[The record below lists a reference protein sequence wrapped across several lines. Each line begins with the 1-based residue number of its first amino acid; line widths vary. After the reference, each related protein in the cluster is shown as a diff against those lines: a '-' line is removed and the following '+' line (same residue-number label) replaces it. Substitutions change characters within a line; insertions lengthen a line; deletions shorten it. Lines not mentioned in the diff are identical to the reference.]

1 MTHKTHPKSFR
12 LGITEKWSSQWL
24 DLKNLP
30 NILEED
36 YKIRELIMGRKKAFR
51 IENVEIERKGKDI
64 KITIY
69 TSRTGLLIGRQG
81 QGVKILEEKIKKLI
95 GSKVNVIISIEEVK
109 NPETSA
115 RILAQAIAEDIE
127 KRKPYR
133 LVMNQYLK
141 RIMQNKGVLGAKIM
155 LSGRLDGNEIARDEW
170 LKEGKLPLSTLR
182 ADIDYGFSEAYCTY
196 GVVGVKVWIYK
207 GEKDLKENKK

>member
-12 LGITEKWSSQWL
+12 LGITEKWHSQWL

-30 NILEED
+30 TLLEED
-36 YKIRELIMGRKKAFR
+36 YKIRELIMGRKKALR
-51 IENVEIERKGKDI
+51 IEKVEIERKGRDV

-69 TSRTGLLIGRQG
+69 TSRIGLLIGRQG
-81 QGVKILEEKIKKLI
+81 QGIKALEDKIKKII
-95 GSKVNVIISIEEVK
+95 GTKANVTISVEEVK
-109 NPETSA
+109 NPDTSA
-115 RILAQAIAEDIE
+115 QIVAQAIAEEIE

-141 RIMQNKGVLGAKIM
+141 RIMQNKGILGAKIM

-170 LKEGKLPLSTLR
+170 VREGKLPLSTLR

-207 GEKDLKENKK
+207 GEKNLKEK

>member
-12 LGITEKWSSQWL
+12 LGYTENWSSRWL
-24 DLKNLP
+24 DLKNYP
-30 NILEED
+30 ILLEQD
-36 YKIRELIMGRKKAFR
+36 YKIRNLLMKRKKALR
-51 IENVEIERKGKDI
+51 IEKVEIERKGNDM
-64 KITIY
+64 KIIIY
-69 TSRTGLLIGRQG
+69 TPRTGLLIGRQG
-81 QGVKILEEKIKKLI
+81 QGIKSLEEKIKEITGPKI
-95 GSKVNVIISIEEVK
+95 NISISIEEVK
-109 NPETSA
+109 NPDTSA
-115 RILAQAIAEDIE
+115 QVLAQAIAEDIE

-141 RIMQNKGVLGAKIM
+141 KIMQHKEILGAKIM

-170 LKEGKLPLSTLR
+170 IREGKLPLSSLR

-207 GEKDLKENKK
+207 GEKITKNK

>member
-1 MTHKTHPKSFR
+1 MTHKTQPKSFR
-12 LGITEKWSSQWL
+12 LGITENWESRYL
-24 DLKNLP
+24 DKKNLP
-30 NILEED
+30 KTLEED
-36 YKIRELIMGRKKAFR
+36 YKIRQLIMGRKKALR
-51 IENVEIERKGKDI
+51 IEKIEIERKGKEI
-64 KITIY
+64 KIIIR

-81 QGVKILEEKIKKLI
+81 QGIKILEEEIKKIINPKYNLI
-95 GSKVNVIISIEEVK
+95 LSVEEVK
-109 NPETSA
+109 NPDTSA
-115 RILAQAIAEDIE
+115 QIVAQAIAEEIE

-133 LVMNQYLK
+133 AVMNLYLK

-170 LKEGKLPLSTLR
+170 IREGKLPLSTLR

-207 GEKDLKENKK
+207 GEKNTK